1 MTVHKLGIQNIA
13 CLLVA
18 AVIVSCGCDGQKE
31 NPAPAETSKTAAK
44 PKDLG
49 DYAAEVAKANKKDE
63 ATATA
68 CDLAALL
75 EPGTASAKALLK
87 QALTIREGLYGLSH
101 PKVARSLQHLAI
113 VCRQM
118 KEYGEAAEALK
129 RAVGIYEAAQPQ
141 DGASLIGALAE
152 LSALLHEQG
161 IEEEAKQTL
170 ARAAAC
176 AEGMG
181 SEAPKAF
188 REIAQSLNQQ
198 DRHEEAV
205 QYLLRAM
212 ERLNP
217 DDIDERGE
225 LRLALI
231 EAYWRAK
238 AYDKAEPLLQEK
250 LAEAEKSG
258 GSDLRYAVQDL
269 ARCYTEHG
277 QYAQAAD
284 LWKRSLALEEKEYG
298 PNDPRLA
305 WTLKWYAGVLRDLGR
320 DQEAASLEQRATRLS
335 EKSAK

>member
-1 MTVHKLGIQNIA
+1 MAHRRLGIQGIVG
-13 CLLVA
+13 LLVA
-18 AVIVSCGCDGQKE
+18 AAILSCGCDGQKE
-31 NPAPAETSKTAAK
+31 NPAPGATPKAASK
-44 PKDLG
+44 PKDMG

-113 VCRQM
+113 VCQQR
-118 KEYGEAAEALK
+118 KEYGEAADALK
-129 RAVGIYEAAQPQ
+129 RAVGIYETTQSQ
-141 DGASLIGALAE
+141 DRVSLIGALAE

-161 IEEEAKQTL
+161 IEEEARQTL

-188 REIAQSLNQQ
+188 REIAQSLIQQ

-212 ERLNP
+212 ERLKP
-217 DDIDERGE
+217 DDSEERGE
-225 LRLALI
+225 LRSALI

-238 AYDKAEPLLQEK
+238 SYDKAESLLQEE

-258 GSDLRYAVQDL
+258 GSDLRAAVQNL

-277 QYAQAAD
+277 RYAQAAD
-284 LWKRSLALEEKEYG
+284 LWKRSLALEEKEHG
-298 PNDPRLA
+298 SNDPRLA

-320 DQEAASLEQRATRLS
+320 DQEAVSLEQRATSLT
-335 EKSAK
+335 EKAAK